1 MQYLNEGH
9 RCGADFVPNVPDLT
23 GVRNKAGFFGGVIKR
38 FRDLQAPSLP
48 AAGHGQM
55 AHQMGHGH
63 VQMPGHGMGYGMDAV
78 QNAAYMGAPGGKMWP
93 SVEAKLESLYR

>member
-1 MQYLNEGH
+1 MKAIH
-9 RCGADFVPNVPDLT
+9 WCGADFVPNFPDLT

-48 AAGHGQM
+48 AA
-55 AHQMGHGH
+55 GH